1 MKMDTYRIVLA
12 DDHPLFRQGIKKII
26 EEKKG
31 LKVVG
36 GVNDGIELCGFLKKV
51 SPDMVIMDI
60 AMPNLRGIEAIREAK
75 VIRPHVKVLIL
86 TMYNNPEYLHLS
98 LDAGADGYLLKED
111 SDRELFS
118 AIQKIRKGKIYVS
131 KRLDGEIPK
140 KPGRKRA
147 GDGIPPQ
154 DDRLTRREKEVLKL
168 VSEGKSNREV
178 AKRLSISVRTA
189 EHHRASL
196 KRRLGIHGTARL
208 TRYAIRK
215 GYTSVDD

>member
-1 MKMDTYRIVLA
+1 MKMGTYRIVLA

-26 EEKKG
+26 EEKKD

-36 GVNDGIELCGFLKKV
+36 GVSDGIELCGFLKKV
-51 SPDMVIMDI
+51 PPDMVIMEI
-60 AMPNLRGIEAIREAK
+60 AMPNLRGIEATREAK
-75 VIRPHVKVLIL
+75 VICPHVKVLIL
-86 TMYNNPEYLHLS
+86 TMYNNPEYLHHS

-111 SDRELFS
+111 SDRELFA

-131 KRLDGEIPK
+131 KRLASEMPK
-140 KPGRKRA
+140 KPGKQRA

-154 DDRLTRREKEVLKL
+154 DPLTRREREVLKL

-178 AKRLSISVRTA
+178 AKLLSISVRTA

-196 KRRLGIHGTARL
+196 KRKLGIHGTAKM
-208 TRYAIRK
+208 TRYALRK
-215 GYTSVDD
+215 GYTSVDV

>member
-1 MKMDTYRIVLA
+1 MKMDAYRIVLA

-26 EEKKG
+26 EEKKD

-36 GVNDGIELCGFLKKV
+36 EVSDGIELCGFLKKV
-51 SPDMVIMDI
+51 QADMVIMGI
-60 AMPNLRGIEAIREAK
+60 AMPNVRGIEATREAK
-75 VIRPHVKVLIL
+75 VIRPDVKVLIL
-86 TMYNNPEYLHLS
+86 TMYNNPEYLRHS

-131 KRLDGEIPK
+131 QRLAGEMPK
-140 KPGRKRA
+140 KPGKRRA

-154 DDRLTRREKEVLKL
+154 DRLTRREREVLKL

-178 AKRLSISVRTA
+178 GELLSISVRTA

-215 GYTSVDD
+215 GYTSVDV